1 MKNFTSKS
9 LVIQRENGTCVR
21 IPPEVVGPTVE
32 YREATVRGT
41 LNGIEVYAPSG
52 RKVNFGSIKFDR
64 KDAPFIVTKEVFDA
78 LPDSAIEFVT
88 VDPTSI
94 RYHTVYGDK
103 REAVVHRLISKS
115 DLDIIPFVESQ

>member
-1 MKNFTSKS
+1 MKNFTSKT
-9 LVIQRENGTCVR
+9 LIIQRENGTCIR
-21 IPPEVVGPTVE
+21 ILPETEQPKVE
-32 YREATVRGT
+32 YKEATARGT

-52 RKVNFGSIKFDR
+52 KRVNFGSIKLDR

-88 VDPTSI
+88 PDSTRQQLRWMGVNEP
-94 RYHTVYGDK
+94 
-103 REAVVHRLISKS
+103 VVHRLISKP